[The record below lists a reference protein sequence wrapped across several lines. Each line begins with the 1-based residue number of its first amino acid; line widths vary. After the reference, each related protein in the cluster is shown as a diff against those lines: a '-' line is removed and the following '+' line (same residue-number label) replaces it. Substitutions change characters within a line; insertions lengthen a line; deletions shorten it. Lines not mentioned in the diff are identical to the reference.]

1 MLLLSASYT
10 PTPLTDTPESTWMAG
25 LAVKGCRLPC
35 NPKSNGVLSYI
46 SFIEE
51 EKGHESDEI
60 DQGSM
65 SSKKKRDLDWRL
77 ISKTKASTLGR
88 ISVPYVGLKISKRP
102 DI

>member
-65 SSKKKRDLDWRL
+65 SSKKKKEIWIGDSFLR
-77 ISKTKASTLGR
+77 
-88 ISVPYVGLKISKRP
+88 PKRP
-102 DI
+102 LLAGSLFPVWD